1 MNLRRQ
7 RARTLLNATKD
18 HQKDIDKAA
27 NEKAMKAKA
36 EARGS
41 FINVTK
47 TIVKPFKEYLRV
59 KDMESVRKLEKELGG
74 GHQKSWGLIG
84 VEGNVNISR
93 LIIIHTTTT
102 DDLYPWLTNGA
113 TPNSS

>member
-41 FINVTK
+41 FINVTE

-59 KDMESVRKLEKELGG
+59 KDMETVRKLEKELGG

-84 VEGNVNISR
+84 VEGM
-93 LIIIHTTTT
+93 
-102 DDLYPWLTNGA
+102 
-113 TPNSS
+113 